1 MSKNEKSN
9 KVLKKPSQ
17 LTQHYHNALNPK
29 KYSNKCVT
37 INFRWKKVGENCVS
51 IMFPIWKRFFPKN
64 IHRLL
69 VFKSDTIYGLASFQM
84 HIIRVTM
91 INLFPFG
98 NKMETNFSPD

>member
-37 INFRWKKVGENCVS
+37 INFRWKKVGEKCVS
-51 IMFPIWKRFFPKN
+51 IMFPIWKRFFPQKYPS
-64 IHRLL
+64 ITGVQIRH
-69 VFKSDTIYGLASFQM
+69 
-84 HIIRVTM
+84 HIWSR
-91 INLFPFG
+91 
-98 NKMETNFSPD
+98 